1 MEQSPSLETS
11 KSLTNTEI
19 PTSLWNA
26 NDYYFVHGGP
36 PRVHIRNRMTPAH
49 NHPTS

>member
-11 KSLTNTEI
+11 KSSTNPEI
-19 PTSLWNA
+19 PTSLVKA
-26 NDYYFVHGGP
+26 KVYYYVHGSP